1 MAKAEKNGKRR
12 QTVPVNGKPAAAGE
26 KHAGATASAGTAAP
40 AAPALD
46 PACLSPRDEA
56 IVARAAEVFLAR
68 GIADVKMTELADA
81 AQVGVATLYRRFST
95 KTDLAILAVTLL
107 WRRVNESLE
116 AIVASREFLA
126 QNGFCRLETLLCSYR
141 DTYLKQADFMRL
153 LDEFDHVVLAEHVE
167 AERLAAYGAEV
178 DSFYPVFEAAY
189 RLGLEDGSV
198 TCMVD
203 FPTFYRALAHALTST
218 AQKLSRGE
226 VIPSDD
232 FANVRTELNYLI
244 LMAKCALKSTQLG
257 A

>member
-1 MAKAEKNGKRR
+1 MTKVEKNGKRQ
-12 QTVPVNGKPAAAGE
+12 QTTPVNGQPAAAGE
-26 KHAGATASAGTAAP
+26 KHAGVAATATVAA
-40 AAPALD
+40 AALD
-46 PACLSPRDEA
+46 PAGLSPRDEA

-95 KTDLAILAVTLL
+95 KTDLVILSVTLL

-116 AIVASREFLA
+116 AIVASPEFLA
-126 QNGFCRLETLLCSYR
+126 QNGFSRLETLLCSYR
-141 DTYLKQADFMRL
+141 DTYLKQAGFMRL
-153 LDEFDHVVLAEHVE
+153 LDELDHVVLAEHVE

-244 LMAKCALKSTQLG
+244 LMAKCTLKSAQLG